1 MSSYSN
7 RLKAFN
13 KKMINIVLSKKAINT
28 NYDTT
33 GFANITYNELVEQ
46 IDKIMVNIKS
56 KNTKWYFYLEDFVIN
71 LRNNNTEY
79 QYKKE
84 LLKNGEIADT
94 EINEINQ
101 EILNKIKQFANK

>member
-1 MSSYSN
+1 MLKSYKDKS
-7 RLKAFN
+7 KN
-13 KKMINIVLSKKAINT
+13 KPYIIVEIS
-28 NYDTT
+28 
-33 GFANITYNELVEQ
+33 
-46 IDKIMVNIKS
+46 DKIMVNIKS
-56 KNTKWYFYLEDFVIN
+56 KNTKCYFYLEDFVIN

-101 EILNKIKQFANK
+101 EISNKIKQFVNIIEKKKMTIKK